1 MENCLILLIL
11 FILIFHILSVVP
23 EWNLTNS
30 GIDLLGNQT
39 SYKYL
44 VCKRDMYDIIVEM
57 YKNISLSNENILI
70 LNEIISKYNSTE
82 KESIVDFEN
91 IESSYKEKIS
101 TPVICPKGKYH
112 MYDIEKKEYIIPENF
127 EEKGDWELK
136 CFVSKANYFLV
147 F

>member
-30 GIDLLGNQT
+30 GIDLLGSQT

-44 VCKRDMYDIIVEM
+44 VCKRDIYELVVEL
-57 YKNISLSNENILI
+57 YKTISLNDENII
-70 LNEIISKYNSTE
+70 ITNEIVSKYDGIK

-127 EEKGDWELK
+127 EEKRRLGIK
-136 CFVSKANYFLV
+136 MFCF
-147 F
+147 